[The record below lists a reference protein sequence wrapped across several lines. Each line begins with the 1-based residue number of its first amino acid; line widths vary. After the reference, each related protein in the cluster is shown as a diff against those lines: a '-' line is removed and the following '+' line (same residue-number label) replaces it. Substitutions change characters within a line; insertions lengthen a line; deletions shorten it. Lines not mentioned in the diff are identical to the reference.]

1 MFLSVLVVYIR
12 ILYCILHML
21 EGRDNF
27 LSLYILIAKLLPSKF
42 ANYVS
47 RIISLLHHVAIQDK
61 TSLEC
66 HF

>member
-1 MFLSVLVVYIR
+1 MFLFVLVVYIR
-12 ILYCILHML
+12 ILYCILYIL

-27 LSLYILIAKLLPSKF
+27 LSLYILIAKLLSSKF
-42 ANYVS
+42 TNYS